1 MKKTICFLL
10 ALVMMVSM
18 AACGQQASPPTQA
31 PAQNA
36 ATPSDTPSNES
47 TVSYDKVTIT
57 ASNFNAQDSSYGKA
71 MDAFKAYVE
80 EKSNGAV
87 TVDVYHAGALGSEKE
102 CAEGVFEG
110 SIDLMF
116 SGTGGIGNYIPAT
129 AATECWFV
137 IKDIDSMQ
145 TVIAALED
153 DLNKAF
159 DDAGFVFLGCFYD
172 GPRNMCST
180 KEVHNLNELKGLNW
194 RVPTSVIYTKSA
206 EALGAS
212 AIAMPLGEVYT
223 SLQTGAVDA
232 LEGTLD
238 SIVTYKYYEQA
249 KYIVETAHTYQPLY
263 MFFNKDNFNALNADT
278 QALIK
283 EALEYAEAMQLEL
296 WAENNATQRAFL
308 EEKGMTFIA
317 LEDRDEWVKAVE
329 ETSRDY
335 CESCGD
341 LGVKVYETIVAV
353 ASGK

>member
-1 MKKTICFLL
+1 MKRTLCVLL
-10 ALVMMVSM
+10 AALMMLSV
-18 AACGQQASPPTQA
+18 AACGQQNTPQPA
-31 PAQNA
+31 PAENA
-36 ATPSDTPSNES
+36 AGTPVAADSA
-47 TVSYDKVTIT
+47 VSYDKVTIT
-57 ASNFNAQDSSYGKA
+57 ASNFNAQESSYGKA
-71 MDAFKAYVE
+71 MDAFKQYVE
-80 EKSNGAV
+80 EKSGGAV

-129 AATECWFV
+129 AAIECWFV
-137 IKDIDSMQ
+137 IKDIESMQ
-145 TVIAALED
+145 KVIAALDE

-180 KEVHNLNELKGLNW
+180 KEVHTINDLKGLKW

-249 KYIVETAHTYQPLY
+249 DYIIETAHTYQPLF
-263 MFFNKDNFNALNADT
+263 MFYNKANFSSLNADT
-278 QALIK
+278 QALIR
-283 EALEYAEAMQLEL
+283 EGLAYAEGIQLEL

-308 EEKGMTFIA
+308 EENGMTFIS
-317 LEDRDEWVKAVE
+317 LEDRDEGVKAVDA
-329 ETSRDY
+329 TSREY
-335 CESCGD
+335 CESCGE
-341 LGVKVYETIVAV
+341 LGMKVYETINAI
-353 ASGK
+353 AAE